1 MNRAKLICLITVAA
15 SSLALGEGV
24 DAAPTPAEISIQKAL
39 AQIAQKPDHV
49 PYYNGLAMAYARRAR
64 ETSDVAFYQKGEETV
79 AKALQIS
86 PNDFEAQKVRVWLLL
101 GRHEFQ
107 KALDAATPLNKKMP
121 DDVTVYGYIADANTE
136 LGNYPAAVDA
146 IQWMLRIKPG
156 NIAGL
161 TRAAYQR
168 ELHGDLTGAL
178 ELMQMAYDATAYQE
192 FEDRAWLLTQ
202 MSHLEFVAGDL
213 KQAELFANG
222 ALGLF
227 PSYHYALAALAQVRE
242 SQGRYDDAVALF
254 AERYKVAPHAE
265 NLFSLAEALKRAGR
279 DAESEKDFAEFERQS
294 LKESTIGDNS
304 NHELM
309 AFYTDDARQPDK
321 AVALARMELNRRR
334 DIVTLDGYA
343 WALAASGNYTQADV
357 EMQKVLTVGTKDPK
371 IREHAASFNSIS
383 RSRFAAEA
391 LKVAAAG
398 ALTAIGSKSK
408 PICD

>member
-1 MNRAKLICLITVAA
+1 
-15 SSLALGEGV
+15 
-24 DAAPTPAEISIQKAL
+24 
-39 AQIAQKPDHV
+39 
-49 PYYNGLAMAYARRAR
+49 MAYARRAR
-64 ETSDVAFYQKGEETV
+64 ETSDVAFYQKSEETV
-79 AKALQIS
+79 AKALEIS

-107 KALDAATPLNKKMP
+107 KALDAATPLNKKVP

-136 LGNYPAAVDA
+136 LGRYPAAVDA

-168 ELHGDLTGAL
+168 ELHGDLSGAM

-202 MSHLEFVAGDL
+202 MSHLEFVAGDAQ
-213 KQAELFANG
+213 KAEMYANG

-242 SQGRYDDAVALF
+242 SEGRYDDAAALYQQ
-254 AERYKVAPHAE
+254 RYNKAPHAE

-279 DAESEKDFAEFERQS
+279 EAEAEKDFAEFERQS

-309 AFYTDDARQPDK
+309 AYYTDDARQPDK
-321 AVALARMELNRRR
+321 ALAIARLELNRRS
-334 DIVTLDGYA
+334 DVVTLDGYA
-343 WALAASGNYTQADV
+343 WALAASGNYAQADV
-357 EMQKVLTVGTKDPK
+357 EMQKVLAVGTKDRK
-371 IREHAASFNSIS
+371 IYQHAQVIQQHLQSEQVGQL
-383 RSRFAAEA
+383 AE
-391 LKVAAAG
+391 
-398 ALTAIGSKSK
+398 
-408 PICD
+408 PR

>member
-1 MNRAKLICLITVAA
+1 VNHAKLIGLIAIAVFTVAA
-15 SSLALGEGV
+15 NSLALAQGV

-79 AKALQIS
+79 AKALEIS

-107 KALDAATPLNKKMP
+107 KALDAATPLNKKVP
-121 DDVTVYGYIADANTE
+121 DDVTVYGYLADANTE

-168 ELHGDLTGAL
+168 ELHGDLIGAM

-202 MSHLEFVAGDL
+202 MSHLAFVAGDT
-213 KQAELFANG
+213 KKAEMYANG

-242 SQGRYDDAVALF
+242 SEGRYDDAVALYQQ
-254 AERYKVAPHAE
+254 RYNKAPHAE

-279 DAESEKDFAEFERQS
+279 EAEAEKDFAEFERQS

-304 NHELM
+304 NHELI
-309 AFYTDDARQPDK
+309 AYYTDDAKQPDK
-321 AVALARMELNRRR
+321 ALAIARMELNRRR
-334 DIVTLDGYA
+334 DIVTVDGYA
-343 WALAASGNYTQADV
+343 WALAASGDYAHADI
-357 EMQKVLTVGTKDPK
+357 EMQKVLAVGTKDAK
-371 IREHAASFNSIS
+371 IREHARAIQQYLHAEQAGLLLES
-383 RSRFAAEA
+383 R
-391 LKVAAAG
+391 
-398 ALTAIGSKSK
+398 
-408 PICD
+408 